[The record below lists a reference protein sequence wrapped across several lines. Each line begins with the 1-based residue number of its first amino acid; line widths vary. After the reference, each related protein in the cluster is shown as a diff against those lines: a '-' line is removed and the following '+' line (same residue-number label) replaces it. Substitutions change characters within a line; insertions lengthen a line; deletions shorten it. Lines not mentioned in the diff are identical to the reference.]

1 MFALLLS
8 LEGEVCVPRELS
20 KSSRSSSEIHKI
32 IAKRINLVEVWL
44 NLPVSSGTS
53 AVMLETLLITSF
65 QNCRM

>member
-8 LEGEVCVPRELS
+8 LEGEVCVPRKLS
-20 KSSRSSSEIHKI
+20 KSSRSSSKINEI
-32 IAKRINLVEVWL
+32 IAKRINLVKVWL

-53 AVMLETLLITSF
+53 AVVLETPLIASF